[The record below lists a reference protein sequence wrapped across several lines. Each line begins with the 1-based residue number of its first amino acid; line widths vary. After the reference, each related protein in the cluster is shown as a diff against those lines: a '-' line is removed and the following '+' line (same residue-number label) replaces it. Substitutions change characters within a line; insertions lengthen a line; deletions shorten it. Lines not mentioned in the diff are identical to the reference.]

1 MTVSIELIGLG
12 DRGLTNLRLMLR
24 LAQHVPLCFE
34 VLRDNDPARVE
45 AARALCRQAGVA
57 MGHPEQP
64 CGASGGSINSGNSSG
79 GSINNGNSDSSSGVV
94 RLTMV
99 CTDWQSH
106 APLAIDAMRRGRHVA
121 VEVPAAL
128 TLADIRALVATSAAT
143 GRHCFMLENCC
154 YDPAILDAISRIRRG
169 EIGDIVHAEGTYYH
183 SLGNRWTPW
192 RLEMNR
198 RQRGDLYPTHEL
210 APLCMALGIS
220 PAPVPGAFSAGSPA
234 PVPGVFSAGSPAPV
248 PGASSAGS
256 PDRLSTLVS
265 MDSAPFSGPAI
276 YERHLRRPAPDFRN
290 GDHTTTLI
298 RTQRGRT
305 ILLRHDVLTPH
316 TYERLFHIVGTR
328 GTITVTDDGT
338 QPHDHITLAMH
349 ESLLTALANGRCP
362 DFSVHDLAAWCAVTP
377 LSAMSI
383 ERGFA
388 PVAFPDDL

>member
-1 MTVSIELIGLG
+1 MLACVGENAVLCTDMTTVSIELIGLG
-12 DRGLTNLRLMLR
+12 DRGQTNLRLLLR
-24 LAQHVPLCFE
+24 LAGRLPVCIE
-34 VLRDNDPARVE
+34 ALRDTDGARV
-45 AARALCRQAGVA
+45 AAAEALCRQAGVSVGA
-57 MGHPEQP
+57 P
-64 CGASGGSINSGNSSG
+64 CGGG
-79 GSINNGNSDSSSGVV
+79 DAA

-128 TLADIRALVATSAAT
+128 TLDDIRALVATSAAT

-154 YDPAILDAISRIRRG
+154 YDPAILDAIGRIRQG

-183 SLGNRWTPW
+183 NLGDRWTPW

-198 RQRGDLYPTHEL
+198 RCRGDLYPTHEL

-220 PAPVPGAFSAGSPA
+220 PVAAAADSLA
-234 PVPGVFSAGSPAPV
+234 
-248 PGASSAGS
+248 
-256 PDRLSTLVS
+256 TLVA

-276 YERHLRRPAPDFRN
+276 YERHLGTPAPDFSN
-290 GDHTTTLI
+290 GDHTTTLM
-298 RTQRGRT
+298 RTCRGRT

-328 GTITVTDDGT
+328 GTITVTDDGS

-349 ESLLTALANGRCP
+349 ESLITALARGQQP
-362 DFSVHDLAAWCAVTP
+362 GFSVGDLATWCAVTP
-377 LSAMSI
+377 LSALSI

-388 PVAFPDDL
+388 PVAFPADF